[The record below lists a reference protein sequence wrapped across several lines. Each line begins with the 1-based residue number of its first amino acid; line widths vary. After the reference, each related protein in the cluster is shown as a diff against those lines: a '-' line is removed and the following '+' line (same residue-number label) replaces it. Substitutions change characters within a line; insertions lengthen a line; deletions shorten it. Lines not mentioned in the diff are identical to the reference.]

1 MHDILRYYLK
11 RLTNLSGTNRSLL
24 LLRLISDQTLD
35 LHDFDFLLNK
45 SSFSLIEDL
54 IARKK
59 NIPLSA
65 ISDPRLEKNNIMS
78 RKMKKLKRIEK
89 FIYDERGA
97 KDLYVGWPFVRG
109 KFHGGTSVRCPLIF
123 FPIEVKEVNG
133 QWVMELREDVNITF
147 NKSFLLAYAHYHG
160 IKISDELIEKVFE
173 IYDPDS
179 RVFRTDLYQIFKES
193 PIEINFNQDNFMDVL
208 HPFKDFKKA
217 DFETYEKEGELKLY
231 PEAVIGIFPQSGS
244 YLVPDYTYL
253 LEKEQEV
260 QDIEEFF
267 LSRNPDKQTK
277 EPSDYSQR
285 YRFIESVKEEE
296 TFTVFPMDAYQENA
310 LKAVKKGNS
319 LVVQGPPG
327 TGKSQLISNLVTD
340 FIARGKRVLVVCQ
353 KRAALDV
360 IHERMKSIDMQPFVA
375 LVHDFKNDRKAIFEQ
390 IQNQID
396 RLEEYEAKNNGLD
409 SVQIERE
416 FLKAS
421 RIIDQ
426 IVEEKE
432 EYRLALFDEAECGIS
447 AKELYLNC
455 DFNDTKINLKQIH
468 RHFHKKQI
476 EEFAN
481 KLVHFQTYVDDFSQ
495 DDFIWQD
502 RVNFKDF
509 DLNDKSEIVNLLE
522 KIPSYFQQ
530 TSEKSKKLVGSPM
543 SLKEFEDVV
552 EHQDKLNQL
561 EELLNPKAYQYL
573 VHMFNYSDDN
583 TNALW
588 LSNVQRVLND
598 CYKEGGIESSLES
611 KDLGNLQK
619 IIQLRRQSRKRPTK
633 WIHWLLFAKEKYFL
647 KKVLVAN
654 SLPVNG
660 SGVKELEKRLDNRL
674 NFEHNMTKLK
684 KQTWLKDIPKSKN
697 QMELNHWFQE
707 QTQAIKSKEIISSF
721 TNFKAFSLIE
731 GKSLSEFLE
740 KIKAIIQLSE
750 DTIEEKNKWKK
761 YLTRTQIDQLEQE
774 RLPAS
779 YIKTFQRH
787 FDELVQFDQLYDNLE
802 HYEKEV
808 VKLLNESDVTITHKN
823 IKPIFLNSIYLE
835 WINHIETK
843 YPILREVSTRK
854 FDKQTDD
861 LQYEIGSKLKL
872 SNDILNLKVR
882 ERTFSNVEYNRLNN
896 RISYRDLSH
905 QVTKKRQIW
914 PIRRVIQEFQEE
926 LFDLI
931 PCWMASPESVS
942 AIFPMEEIFDLVI
955 FDEASQCFVE
965 KGIPA
970 MYRGKQVVVAGD
982 NKQLSPNDLYK
993 VRWEE
998 EEVDHPDLE
1007 IDSLLDL
1014 ANKYVMNLQ
1023 LAGHYRSKSLDLIE
1037 FSNRHFYKNRLRLL
1051 PDFHYINNADPGID
1065 YIKVDGV
1072 WEQNANEVEALNVV
1086 DLIKEYLKNEPEKEI
1101 GVVTFNAPQQS
1112 LIWDIL
1118 EEQIA
1123 KGNLTLPDKFFVKNI
1138 ENVQGDEKDIIIFST
1153 GYAPD
1158 KSGRLRMQFGSIN
1171 APKGENRLNVAITR
1185 AREKIIIISSLY
1197 PDQLKVDD
1205 TKNNGPKLL
1214 KSYLQYALDVSKSN
1228 FKPKPKPADN
1238 FQSSW
1243 FLKSKVKEE
1252 LETSVKSITVK
1263 EELPFADLSFKD
1275 QEQYKGLLLSDD
1287 NLFYDNPS
1295 VKDIFA
1301 YTPFLLSK
1309 MNWPYIQIKS
1319 RNFWNDKEELM
1330 ERVVQFV
1337 KRND

>member
-1 MHDILRYYLK
+1 MHDILRHYLK
-11 RLTNLSGTNRSLL
+11 RLTNLSGSNRSLL

-54 IARKK
+54 IGRKK
-59 NIPLSA
+59 HIPLAA

-78 RKMKKLKRIEK
+78 RKLKKLKRIEK

-123 FPIEVKEVNG
+123 FPIEIKQVND

-147 NKSFLLAYAHYHG
+147 NKSFLLAYAHFHG

-193 PIEINFNQDNFMDVL
+193 PIEINFNQDNFMDIL
-208 HPFKDFKKA
+208 HQFKDFKKP
-217 DFETYEKEGELKLY
+217 DFEENEKEGELKLY
-231 PEAVIGIFPQSGS
+231 PEAVLGIFPQSGS
-244 YLVPDYTYL
+244 YLVPDYSYL

-267 LSRNPDKQTK
+267 LSRNPDKQT
-277 EPSDYSQR
+277 EDPADYKQR

-340 FIARGKRVLVVCQ
+340 FIARGKKVLVVCQ

-360 IHERMKSIDMQPFVA
+360 IYDRMKSIDMHPFIA

-390 IQNQID
+390 IQSQIE

-409 SVQIERE
+409 SVQIQRE
-416 FLKAS
+416 FLKSS

-432 EYRLALFDEAECGIS
+432 EYRLALFDESECGIS

-455 DFNDTKINLKQIH
+455 DLNHIKINLKQIH
-468 RHFHKKQI
+468 RHFHKKEI
-476 EEFAN
+476 EEFAS
-481 KLVHFQTYVDDFSQ
+481 KLVHFQTYVDDFST

-509 DLNDKSEIVNLLE
+509 GLNDKKEIVHLLE
-522 KIPSYFQQ
+522 KIPSYF
-530 TSEKSKKLVGSPM
+530 EEIAKKSKTLVGSQM

-552 EHQDKLNQL
+552 EHQDKLNAL
-561 EELLNPKAYQYL
+561 GDLLNTTSYQYL
-573 VHMFNYSDDN
+573 IYMFNYSDDN

-588 LSNVQRVLND
+588 LSNIQRVINNCFKD
-598 CYKEGGIESSLES
+598 GGIESSLSS
-611 KDLGNLQK
+611 KDLGALQK
-619 IIQLRRQSRKRPTK
+619 VIQLRRQSRKRPTK
-633 WIHWLLFAKEKYFL
+633 WIHWILFSKEKYFL

-654 SLPVNG
+654 NLTVNG
-660 SGVKELEKRLDNRL
+660 AGVKELEKRLDNRL

-684 KQTWLKDIPKSKN
+684 KQTWLKDIPNTKN
-697 QMELNHWFQE
+697 QIELNHWFQE
-707 QTQAIKSKEIISSF
+707 QTQAIKAKEIIGSF
-721 TNFKAFSLIE
+721 TNFKAFSLTE
-731 GKSLSEFLE
+731 GKSLSEFLS
-740 KIKAIIQLSE
+740 KIQAIIKLSR
-750 DTIEEKNKWKK
+750 DTIEEKDQWKK
-761 YLTRTQIDQLEQE
+761 YLTRTQIDQLEQG

-779 YIKTFQRH
+779 YIKTFQRY
-787 FDELVQFDQLYDNLE
+787 FDELVQFDQLYEGME
-802 HYEKEV
+802 HFEQEV
-808 VKLLNESDVTITHKN
+808 VKLLNESGYTITHEN
-823 IKPIFLNSIYLE
+823 IKAIFLNSIYLE
-835 WINHIETK
+835 WLDHIETK

-854 FDKQTDD
+854 FDKQTEE
-861 LQYEIGSKLKL
+861 LQYSIEDKLKL
-872 SNDILNLKVR
+872 STEILNLKVR
-882 ERTFSNVEYNRLNN
+882 ERTFTNVEYNRLNN

-970 MYRGKQVVVAGD
+970 MYRGRQVVIAGD
-982 NKQLSPNDLYK
+982 DKQLSPNDLYK

-1037 FSNRHFYKNRLRLL
+1037 FSNHHFYKDRLRLL

-1072 WEQNANEVEALNVV
+1072 WEQNSNEIEARNVV
-1086 DLIKEYLKNEPEKEI
+1086 DIIKEYLKNEPEKEI
-1101 GVVTFNAPQQS
+1101 GVVTFNAPQQG

-1118 EEQIA
+1118 EDQIA
-1123 KGNLTLPDKFFVKNI
+1123 LGNLTLPDKFFVKNI
-1138 ENVQGDEKDIIIFST
+1138 ENVQGDEKDVIIFST

-1158 KSGRLRMQFGSIN
+1158 KSGRLKMQFGSIN

-1185 AREKIIIISSLY
+1185 AREKVIIISSLY

-1205 TKNNGPKLL
+1205 AKNNGPKLL
-1214 KSYLQYALDVSKSN
+1214 KAYLQYALDVSKGN
-1228 FKPKPKPADN
+1228 FRPKPKPANN
-1238 FQSSW
+1238 FQSNW
-1243 FLKSKVKEE
+1243 FLKTKVREE
-1252 LETSVKSITVK
+1252 LQASVKSIK
-1263 EELPFADLSFKD
+1263 AEEELPFADISFKD
-1275 QEQYKGLLLSDD
+1275 NTEYKGLLLSDD

-1309 MNWPYIQIKS
+1309 MNWPYIQVKS

>member
-1 MHDILRYYLK
+1 MHDILRHYLK
-11 RLTNLSGTNRSLL
+11 RLTNLSGSNRSLL

-35 LHDFDFLLNK
+35 FHDFDFLLNK

-54 IARKK
+54 IGRKK
-59 NIPLSA
+59 HIPLAA
-65 ISDPRLEKNNIMS
+65 ISDPRLEQNNIMS
-78 RKMKKLKRIEK
+78 QKLKKLKRIEK
-89 FIYDERGA
+89 FIYEERGA

-109 KFHGGTSVRCPLIF
+109 KFQGGTSVRCPLIF
-123 FPIEVKEVNG
+123 FPIEIKEVND
-133 QWVMELREDVNITF
+133 QWVMALREDVNITF
-147 NKSFLLAYAHYHG
+147 NKSFLLAYAHFHG

-193 PIEINFNQDNFMDVL
+193 PIEINFNQDTFLDVL
-208 HPFKDFKKA
+208 RPFKNFKKP
-217 DFETYEKEGELKLY
+217 DFEENEKEGELKLF
-231 PEAVIGIFPQSGS
+231 PEAVLGIFPQSGS
-244 YLVPDYTYL
+244 YLVPDYAYL

-267 LSRNPDKQTK
+267 LSRNPDKQVEDPT
-277 EPSDYSQR
+277 DYKQR

-340 FIARGKRVLVVCQ
+340 FIARGKKVLVVCQ

-360 IHERMKSIDMQPFVA
+360 IYDRMKSIDMQPFMA

-390 IQNQID
+390 IQSQIE
-396 RLEEYEAKNNGLD
+396 RIEEYEAKNNGLD
-409 SVQIERE
+409 SVQIQRE
-416 FLKAS
+416 FLKSS

-432 EYRLALFDEAECGIS
+432 EYRLALFDESECGLS

-455 DFNDTKINLKQIH
+455 DFNQVKVNFKQIH
-468 RHFHKKQI
+468 RHFKKKEI

-481 KLVHFQTYVDDFSQ
+481 KLVHFQTYVDDFSK

-509 DLNDKSEIVNLLE
+509 GLDDKTEIVTLLE
-522 KIPSYFQQ
+522 KIPVYFQE
-530 TSEKSKKLVGSPM
+530 TAKKSKDLVGSSI
-543 SLKEFEDVV
+543 SLKEFEDVI
-552 EHQDKLNQL
+552 EYKEKLNAL
-561 EELLNPKAYQYL
+561 EELLNNTSYEYL
-573 VHMFNYSDDN
+573 VFMYNHSDEN

-588 LSNVQRVLND
+588 LSNVQRVIND
-598 CYKEGGIESSLES
+598 CFKNGGIESSLPS
-611 KDLGNLQK
+611 KDLGSLQK
-619 IIQLRRQSRKRPTK
+619 VIQLRRQSRKRPTK
-633 WIHWLLFAKEKYFL
+633 WIHWLLFSKEKYFL

-654 SLPVNG
+654 NLTVNG
-660 SGVKELEKRLDNRL
+660 AGVKELEKRLDNRL

-684 KQTWLKDIPKSKN
+684 NQSWLKDIPKTKN
-697 QMELNHWFQE
+697 QIELNHWFQE
-707 QTQAIKSKEIISSF
+707 QTNAIKAKEIIGSL

-731 GKSLSEFLE
+731 GKTLHEFLS
-740 KIKAIIQLSE
+740 KIQDIIKLSE
-750 DTIEEKNKWKK
+750 DTIKEKDKWKK

-774 RLPAS
+774 RLPSS

-787 FDELVQFDQLYDNLE
+787 FDELVQFDQLYDGME
-802 HYEKEV
+802 HYEQEV
-808 VKLLNESDVTITHKN
+808 VKLLNESDITITHEN
-823 IKPIFLNSIYLE
+823 IKAIFLNSIYLE
-835 WINHIETK
+835 WLGHIETK

-854 FDKQTDD
+854 FDKQTDE
-861 LQYEIGSKLKL
+861 LQYNIEEKLKL
-872 SNDILNLKVR
+872 SAEILNLKVR
-882 ERTFSNVEYNRLNN
+882 ERTFANVEYNRLNN
-896 RISYRDLSH
+896 RVSYRDLSH

-914 PIRRVIQEFQEE
+914 PIRKVIQEFQDE

-982 NKQLSPNDLYK
+982 DKQLSPNDLYK

-998 EEVDHPDLE
+998 EEVGHPDLE

-1037 FSNRHFYKNRLRLL
+1037 FSNHHFYKDRLRLL
-1051 PDFHYINNADPGID
+1051 PDFNYINNADPGIE
-1065 YIKVDGV
+1065 YIKVDGI
-1072 WEQNANEVEALNVV
+1072 WEQNSNEIEARNVV
-1086 DLIKEYLKNEPEKEI
+1086 DLIKEYLHNEPEKEI
-1101 GVVTFNAPQQS
+1101 GVVTFNAPQQG

-1118 EEQIA
+1118 EDQIA

-1138 ENVQGDEKDIIIFST
+1138 ENVQGDEKDVIIFST

-1158 KSGRLRMQFGSIN
+1158 KSGKLRMQFGSIN

-1185 AREKIIIISSLY
+1185 AREKVVIVSSLY

-1205 TKNNGPKLL
+1205 AKNNGPKLL
-1214 KSYLQYALDVSKSN
+1214 KSYLQYALDVSKGN
-1228 FKPKPKPADN
+1228 FKPKPKPAN
-1238 FQSSW
+1238 SFKSSW
-1243 FLKSKVKEE
+1243 FLKTKVKEG
-1252 LETSVKSITVK
+1252 LEKSESSIK
-1263 EELPFADLSFKD
+1263 AEEELPFADLSFKD
-1275 QEQYKGLLLSDD
+1275 SQQYKGLLLSDD

-1301 YTPFLLSK
+1301 YTPFLLTK

-1337 KRND
+1337 KRNV

>member
-217 DFETYEKEGELKLY
+217 DFEAYEKEGELKLY

-253 LEKEQEV
+253 LEREQEV

-267 LSRNPDKQTK
+267 LSRNPDKQTE

-421 RIIDQ
+421 RIIVK

-455 DFNDTKINLKQIH
+455 AFTDTQINLKQIH
-468 RHFHKKQI
+468 RNFHK
-476 EEFAN
+476 N
-481 KLVHFQTYVDDFSQ
+481 KILWCKLQ
-495 DDFIWQD
+495 
-502 RVNFKDF
+502 
-509 DLNDKSEIVNLLE
+509 NLH
-522 KIPSYFQQ
+522 
-530 TSEKSKKLVGSPM
+530 TWM
-543 SLKEFEDVV
+543 
-552 EHQDKLNQL
+552 
-561 EELLNPKAYQYL
+561 
-573 VHMFNYSDDN
+573 
-583 TNALW
+583 TLW
-588 LSNVQRVLND
+588 
-598 CYKEGGIESSLES
+598 
-611 KDLGNLQK
+611 
-619 IIQLRRQSRKRPTK
+619 
-633 WIHWLLFAKEKYFL
+633 
-647 KKVLVAN
+647 
-654 SLPVNG
+654 
-660 SGVKELEKRLDNRL
+660 
-674 NFEHNMTKLK
+674 M
-684 KQTWLKDIPKSKN
+684 
-697 QMELNHWFQE
+697 
-707 QTQAIKSKEIISSF
+707 
-721 TNFKAFSLIE
+721 
-731 GKSLSEFLE
+731 
-740 KIKAIIQLSE
+740 
-750 DTIEEKNKWKK
+750 
-761 YLTRTQIDQLEQE
+761 
-774 RLPAS
+774 
-779 YIKTFQRH
+779 
-787 FDELVQFDQLYDNLE
+787 
-802 HYEKEV
+802 
-808 VKLLNESDVTITHKN
+808 
-823 IKPIFLNSIYLE
+823 
-835 WINHIETK
+835 
-843 YPILREVSTRK
+843 
-854 FDKQTDD
+854 
-861 LQYEIGSKLKL
+861 
-872 SNDILNLKVR
+872 
-882 ERTFSNVEYNRLNN
+882 
-896 RISYRDLSH
+896 
-905 QVTKKRQIW
+905 
-914 PIRRVIQEFQEE
+914 
-926 LFDLI
+926 
-931 PCWMASPESVS
+931 
-942 AIFPMEEIFDLVI
+942 
-955 FDEASQCFVE
+955 
-965 KGIPA
+965 
-970 MYRGKQVVVAGD
+970 
-982 NKQLSPNDLYK
+982 
-993 VRWEE
+993 
-998 EEVDHPDLE
+998 
-1007 IDSLLDL
+1007 
-1014 ANKYVMNLQ
+1014 
-1023 LAGHYRSKSLDLIE
+1023 
-1037 FSNRHFYKNRLRLL
+1037 
-1051 PDFHYINNADPGID
+1051 
-1065 YIKVDGV
+1065 
-1072 WEQNANEVEALNVV
+1072 
-1086 DLIKEYLKNEPEKEI
+1086 
-1101 GVVTFNAPQQS
+1101 
-1112 LIWDIL
+1112 
-1118 EEQIA
+1118 
-1123 KGNLTLPDKFFVKNI
+1123 
-1138 ENVQGDEKDIIIFST
+1138 
-1153 GYAPD
+1153 
-1158 KSGRLRMQFGSIN
+1158 
-1171 APKGENRLNVAITR
+1171 
-1185 AREKIIIISSLY
+1185 
-1197 PDQLKVDD
+1197 
-1205 TKNNGPKLL
+1205 
-1214 KSYLQYALDVSKSN
+1214 
-1228 FKPKPKPADN
+1228 
-1238 FQSSW
+1238 
-1243 FLKSKVKEE
+1243 
-1252 LETSVKSITVK
+1252 
-1263 EELPFADLSFKD
+1263 
-1275 QEQYKGLLLSDD
+1275 
-1287 NLFYDNPS
+1287 
-1295 VKDIFA
+1295 
-1301 YTPFLLSK
+1301 
-1309 MNWPYIQIKS
+1309 
-1319 RNFWNDKEELM
+1319 
-1330 ERVVQFV
+1330 
-1337 KRND
+1337 

>member
-11 RLTNLSGTNRSLL
+11 RLTNLSGSNRSLL

-59 NIPLSA
+59 HIPLAA
-65 ISDPRLEKNNIMS
+65 ISDSRLEQNNIMS
-78 RKMKKLKRIEK
+78 QKLKKLKRIEK

-123 FPIEVKEVNG
+123 FPIEIKEVND
-133 QWVMELREDVNITF
+133 QWVVELREDVNITF
-147 NKSFLLAYAHYHG
+147 NKSFLLAYAHFHG
-160 IKISDELIEKVFE
+160 VKISDDLIEKVFE

-193 PIEINFNQDNFMDVL
+193 PIEINFNQDTFLDVL
-208 HPFKDFKKA
+208 RPFKNFKKS
-217 DFETYEKEGELKLY
+217 DFEEHEKEGELKLF
-231 PEAVIGIFPQSGS
+231 PEAVLGIFPQSGS
-244 YLVPDYTYL
+244 YLVPDYSYL
-253 LEKEQEV
+253 LEKEQQV

-267 LSRNPDKQTK
+267 LSRNPDK
-277 EPSDYSQR
+277 ESEDPSDYAQR

-296 TFTVFPMDAYQENA
+296 TFSVFPMDAYQENA

-360 IHERMKSIDMQPFVA
+360 IYDRLKSIDIHPFTA
-375 LVHDFKNDRKAIFEQ
+375 LVHDFKNDRKSIFEQ

-396 RLEEYEAKNNGLD
+396 RLEEYESKNNGLD
-409 SVQIERE
+409 SVQIQRE
-416 FLKAS
+416 FLKLS

-426 IVEEKE
+426 IVEQKE
-432 EYRLALFDEAECGIS
+432 EYRMALFDESECGIS

-455 DFNDTKINLKQIH
+455 DFNQPKIGLKQIH

-476 EEFAN
+476 EEFAS
-481 KLVHFQTYVDDFSQ
+481 KLIHFQSYVDDFST

-509 DLNDKSEIVNLLE
+509 GLNDKSEIVALLQ
-522 KIPSYFQQ
+522 KIPSYFQE
-530 TSEKSKKLVGSPM
+530 TATKSNELVGSSM

-552 EHQDKLNQL
+552 QHKKKLKSL
-561 EELLNPKAYQYL
+561 ETLLDSASYEYFL
-573 VHMFNYSDDN
+573 HMLNYSDDN

-588 LSNVQRVLND
+588 LSNTQRVINNCFKD
-598 CYKEGGIESSLES
+598 GGIESSLPS
-611 KDLGNLQK
+611 KELGTLQK
-619 IIQLRRQSRKRPTK
+619 VIQLRRQSRQQPTK
-633 WIHWLLFAKEKYFL
+633 WIRWLLFAKEKYFL
-647 KKVLVAN
+647 KKVLLAN
-654 SLPVNG
+654 SLPVNNG
-660 SGVKELEKRLDNRL
+660 GVKELEKRLDNRL
-674 NFEHNMTKLK
+674 NFEHNLTKLK
-684 KQTWLKDIPKSKN
+684 KETWLKEIPDTKN
-697 QMELNHWFQE
+697 QIALNQWFQE
-707 QTQAIKSKEIISSF
+707 QIQAIKAKEIIISF
-721 TNFKAFSLIE
+721 TNFKVFSLTE
-731 GKSLSEFLE
+731 GNRLGDFLAKIKALISLSEN
-740 KIKAIIQLSE
+740 
-750 DTIEEKNKWKK
+750 TINEKNKWKK
-761 YLTRTQIDQLEQE
+761 YLTRKQIDQLEQE

-779 YIKTFQRH
+779 YIKTFQRY
-787 FDELVQFDQLYDNLE
+787 FDELVHFDQLYESLE
-802 HYEKEV
+802 DYEREV
-808 VKLLNESDVTITHKN
+808 VKLLNDSDISIDHTN
-823 IKPIFLNSIYLE
+823 IKAIFQNSIYLE
-835 WINHIETK
+835 WIDHIETK
-843 YPILREVSTRK
+843 HPILREVSTRK
-854 FDKQTDD
+854 FDNQTEE
-861 LQYEIGSKLKL
+861 LQSAIEGKLNL
-872 SNDILNLKVR
+872 SNEILNLKLR
-882 ERTFSNVEYNRLNN
+882 EKTFANVEYNRLNN

-914 PIRRVIQEFQEE
+914 PIRKVIQEFQEE
-926 LFDLI
+926 LFDLV

-970 MYRGKQVVVAGD
+970 MYRGRQVVVAGD
-982 NKQLSPNDLYK
+982 DKQLSPNDLYK

-1037 FSNRHFYKNRLRLL
+1037 FSNHHFYKDRLRLL
-1051 PDFHYINNADPGID
+1051 PDFHYINAADPGID
-1065 YIKVDGV
+1065 YIKVDGI
-1072 WEQNANEVEALNVV
+1072 WEQNANEIEALNVV
-1086 DLIKEYLKNEPEKEI
+1086 DIIKEYLHNEPEKEI
-1101 GVVTFNAPQQS
+1101 GVVTFNAPQQG

-1118 EEQIA
+1118 EDQIA
-1123 KGNLTLPDKFFVKNI
+1123 QGNLTLPDKFFVKNI

-1158 KSGRLRMQFGSIN
+1158 KSGRLKMQFGSIN

-1185 AREKIIIISSLY
+1185 AREKVVIVSSLY

-1205 TKNNGPKLL
+1205 AKNNGPKLL
-1214 KSYLQYALDVSKSN
+1214 KSYLQYALDVSKGN
-1228 FKPKPKPADN
+1228 FKPKPKPSNN
-1238 FQSSW
+1238 FQGSW
-1243 FLKSKVKEE
+1243 YLKTKVRGE
-1252 LETSVKSITVK
+1252 LESTVKSIK
-1263 EELPFADLSFKD
+1263 AEEELPFADLSFKD
-1275 QEQYKGLLLSDD
+1275 KDQYKGLLLTDD

-1337 KRND
+1337 KRN